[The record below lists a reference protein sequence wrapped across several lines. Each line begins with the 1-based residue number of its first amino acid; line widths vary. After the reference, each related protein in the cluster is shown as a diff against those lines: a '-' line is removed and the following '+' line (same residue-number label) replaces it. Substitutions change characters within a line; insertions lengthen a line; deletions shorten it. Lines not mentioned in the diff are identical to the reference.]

1 MSEFVLTPMT
11 NLNIGP
17 SADIRIKKLT
27 GTHMVNV
34 AAAHN
39 KRERWSQQSKDS
51 GSSITGKNVVAWGP
65 STSQGVAEDAHQK
78 ITRAGI
84 TKVRKN
90 GVYAIELIATLK
102 SGTGIDEDLFFN
114 DCMTWAQERFG
125 GSANL
130 LSADIHRDEAEPHM
144 HLLVLPLVDGRLRGS
159 DLVGGPG
166 KFRGHRRSFSEE
178 VCNKHG
184 LTMGT
189 RVLRGHAK
197 REAAEW
203 ILARILSSQ
212 DSILSSAIWQPVKS
226 SISRDPEPFLY
237 AVGGSAFNFT
247 KPFKVRTMAQIF
259 TSPGRGPRK
268 LATQMYETLN

>member
-1 MSEFVLTPMT
+1 MSELVLTPIT
-11 NLNIGP
+11 NLIIGP

-27 GTHMVNV
+27 GAHMVNV

-39 KRERWSQQSKDS
+39 KRERWSQQSKDHRCPMA
-51 GSSITGKNVVAWGP
+51 GKNVVAWGP
-65 STSQGVAEDAHQK
+65 STSQGVAEDARQK
-78 ITRAGI
+78 ITFAGI

-102 SGTGIDEDLFFN
+102 SGTGINEDLFFN
-114 DCMTWAQERFG
+114 DCMTWVQVRFG

-144 HLLVLPLVDGRLRGS
+144 HLLVLPLVDGRLKGS

-184 LTMGT
+184 LTIGT
-189 RVLRGHAK
+189 RVLRGDAK
-197 REAAEW
+197 REAADW
-203 ILARILSSQ
+203 ILSRILGSQ

-226 SISRDPEPFLY
+226 SISRDPEPFLS
-237 AVGGSAFNFT
+237 AVGGSAFTFT
-247 KPFKVRTMAQIF
+247 KPLKVRTMTQIF
-259 TSPGRGPRK
+259 TSPGKGPRK
-268 LATQMYETLN
+268 LATQMSR

>member
-1 MSEFVLTPMT
+1 MSEPVLTPMT
-11 NLNIGP
+11 NLIIGP

-27 GTHMVNV
+27 GAHMVNV

-39 KRERWSQQSKDS
+39 KRERWSQQSKDPK
-51 GSSITGKNVVAWGP
+51 SSMAGKNVVAWGP
-65 STSQGVAEDAHQK
+65 STSRGVAEDARQK
-78 ITRAGI
+78 ITFAGI

-114 DCMTWAQERFG
+114 DCMTWVQVRFG

-144 HLLVLPLVDGRLRGS
+144 HLLVLPLVDGRLKGS

-189 RVLRGHAK
+189 RVLRGDAK
-197 REAAEW
+197 RDAADW
-203 ILARILSSQ
+203 IFARLEDDH
-212 DSILSSAIWQPVKS
+212 DSILSSAMWPPVRR
-226 SISRDPEPFLY
+226 SIKRDPEPFLA
-237 AVGGSAFNFT
+237 AVGGNAATFLKSV
-247 KPFKVRTMAQIF
+247 KHRTMVQIF
-259 TSPGRGPRK
+259 TGSGKGPRQPK
-268 LATQMYETLN
+268 YGEV